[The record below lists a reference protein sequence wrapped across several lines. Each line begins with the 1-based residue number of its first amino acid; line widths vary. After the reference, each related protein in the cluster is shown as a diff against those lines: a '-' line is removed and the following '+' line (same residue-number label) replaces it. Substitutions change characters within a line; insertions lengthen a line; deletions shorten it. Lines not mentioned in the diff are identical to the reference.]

1 MNDRQSTSVV
11 EVEGRGGWDYD
22 ISNLEWNK
30 EYCIIIT
37 HTTSYVST
45 LTYIGHLRYF
55 RLLIFGGLDVKNS
68 LFNMLYLGF
77 HNSKMVWLSS
87 QKFIEF
93 SLQPFA
99 YYWPPHAKFALGF
112 EEIWTAHKKPF
123 NFWSFKQLVFETLG
137 ARSFVRAFALFWK
150 SLIRFFWNF
159 IWNSKCIFIIFNI
172 LTKKLAFFGPK
183 W

>member
-112 EEIWTAHKKPF
+112 EEICTAHKKPF
-123 NFWSFKQLVFETLG
+123 NFWSFNELVFENL
-137 ARSFVRAFALFWK
+137 SSDFSEILYKIPSAFLLFSTFWPK
-150 SLIRFFWNF
+150 NWPFLVQNDKAQRF
-159 IWNSKCIFIIFNI
+159 
-172 LTKKLAFFGPK
+172 L
-183 W
+183 